1 MESQKDR
8 VKLDVGGKKFET
20 TATTLASGGRTSF
33 FGAMFNDD
41 WNLHSDGSITELF
54 IDRNPEYFGVLL
66 DLLRTGELYIPR
78 KIDKK
83 HLYREALYYGIE
95 DHLRLAKWGP
105 FDGNRLRL
113 AESIKGPTKAKAEK
127 IRASPNS
134 WCCVVRDNIVS
145 VYNWMLE
152 EQPTITTCDYR
163 RVNDVCWVNSDN
175 ITVSSSDKYLASEGI
190 GLFSA
195 STGELKYNF
204 QVKDEDQ
211 LKDYTA
217 GALGVGSDYKLF
229 SSCTEITNKKNGIA
243 VWDQIT
249 GKQTDFLQY
258 LPYSK
263 ATKLQW
269 LQGTNCLMAATCHSE
284 SKCSINLFDFRQN
297 TVALS
302 WSDATDQRMYKDAI
316 AIEERN
322 SICIVDSHENLG
334 FMDLRST
341 TSSIEWRSTTRDN
354 IYNPYPKLAFHEGQ
368 LLASLEHTILVYCGP
383 DWVPTSQLQPS
394 HGGLIWDLSIGGDRL
409 FALYWNIDMFDVWET
424 PRP

>member
-1 MESQKDR
+1 MESQKNR
-8 VKLDVGGKKFET
+8 VKLNVGGKKFET

-41 WNLHSDGSITELF
+41 WNLHSDGSITEIF

-66 DLLRTGELYIPR
+66 DLLRTGELYIPP

-113 AESIKGPTKAKAEK
+113 AESIKGPTKGKAEK

-152 EQPTITTCDYR
+152 EKTTITTRDYR

-175 ITVSSSDKYLASEGI
+175 IAVSSSDKYLASEGI
-190 GLFSA
+190 GLFTA

-269 LQGTNCLMAATCHSE
+269 LQGLNECLGF
-284 SKCSINLFDFRQN
+284 LDFRRTN
-297 TVALS
+297 TSVNWRYKKDS
-302 WSDATDQRMYKDAI
+302 SSDM
-316 AIEERN
+316 
-322 SICIVDSHENLG
+322 C
-334 FMDLRST
+334 F
-341 TSSIEWRSTTRDN
+341 
-354 IYNPYPKLAFHEGQ
+354 PKLVFHEGQ
-368 LLASLEHTILVYCGP
+368 LFSSLNNSISVYSGS
-383 DWVPTSQLQPS
+383 DWLPTSQLRKSP
-394 HGGLIWDLSIGGDRL
+394 GGPICDFFNWWYQL
-409 FALYWNIDMFDVWET
+409 FALHKDENVIDLWET
-424 PRP
+424 PRPPVI